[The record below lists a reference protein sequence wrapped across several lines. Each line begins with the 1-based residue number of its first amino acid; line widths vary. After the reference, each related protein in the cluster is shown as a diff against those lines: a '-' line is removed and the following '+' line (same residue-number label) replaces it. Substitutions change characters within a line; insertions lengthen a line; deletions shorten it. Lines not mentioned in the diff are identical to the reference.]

1 MFVFVFVIVVTMMML
16 VVVLMSVWSQGEL
29 QRAKE
34 TLPTG
39 ETTGA
44 SFCDPRSEGLM
55 TFATRASA
63 LCRIVGKKSNSYSSY
78 VISLRLARVCNS
90 TNIRKQRAMIEK

>member
-1 MFVFVFVIVVTMMML
+1 MVFVFVFVIVVTMMML

-34 TLPTG
+34 TLSTG

-44 SFCDPRSEGLM
+44 SFCGLRAQGLI

-63 LCRIVGKKSNSYSSY
+63 LCRIVQA
-78 VISLRLARVCNS
+78 SLGFRV
-90 TNIRKQRAMIEK
+90 